1 MIRRQQMRGFSRI
14 SRACDLATVGV
25 LVSLW
30 LGLSGLLAVSRG
42 KPEAFLA
49 TTFGRFGRADAFEH
63 LNGVAILIWSV
74 HSILVL
80 IAIAAT
86 RYRRTDVLAVLMIG
100 PVFAA
105 SIVLPVQRWPD
116 PNWHEVVSVC
126 SIGWLVGSVVSC
138 GYWVLKLRRVRRDT
152 TLRQTRPTA

>member
-1 MIRRQQMRGFSRI
+1 MQP
-14 SRACDLATVGV
+14 LARTGRCLQIGTLAA

-30 LGLSGLLAVSRG
+30 LGLSGLLVVSRG

-49 TTFGRFGRADAFEH
+49 TTFGRFGRADAFEN
-63 LNGVAILIWSV
+63 LNDVAILVWSV
-74 HSILVL
+74 HSLLVL

-100 PVFAA
+100 PVIAA
-105 SIVLPVQRWPD
+105 SIVLPVQRWAD

-126 SIGWLVGSVVSC
+126 SIGWLVGSVVSSV
-138 GYWVLKLRRVRRDT
+138 YWLLKPRRVRPDPK
-152 TLRQTRPTA
+152 LRQIRPTA